1 MLKILTMT
9 LFYRYSVNIHH
20 LQKMLVTNLVLATKC
35 YSVMNKSPKIIGYT
49 FATRYDA
56 EYVVIGVIIPFVARS
71 ECFYEETH
79 KIQKLSRCGRDMV
92 ECMRN
97 Q

>member
-1 MLKILTMT
+1 MLKILTMN
-9 LFYRYSVNIHH
+9 LFYKYSVNIHH
-20 LQKMLVTNLVLATKC
+20 LQKMLVTNVVLATKC
-35 YSVMNKSPKIIGYT
+35 YSVMKKSPKIIGYT

-56 EYVVIGVIIPFVARS
+56 EYVVIGAIIPFVAPS
-71 ECFYEETH
+71 GCFYEETL